1 MADEEISEDQESC
14 FTEDGMEDLYDD
26 ESYLEDED
34 DNGLAD
40 VETDYDED
48 RRYRGKPQQRMNQ
61 MQRAKDSSADGA
73 QSNIEPDR
81 QVLIISMIT
90 MD

>member
-1 MADEEISEDQESC
+1 MADEEISEDQERC

-48 RRYRGKPQQRMNQ
+48 RRYRGKPQERINQ

-73 QSNIEPDR
+73 QRNIEPDR
-81 QVLIISMIT
+81 QVLLTIMIT
-90 MD
+90 MH

>member
-26 ESYLEDED
+26 ESYLDDEEE
-34 DNGLAD
+34 NGLAD

-48 RRYRGKPQQRMNQ
+48 KYNEKLEQHINQ
-61 MQRAKDSSADGA
+61 MQQKEGSK
-73 QSNIEPDR
+73 NISGKNTEP
-81 QVLIISMIT
+81 T
-90 MD
+90 K

>member
-1 MADEEISEDQESC
+1 MADEEISEDQESV
-14 FTEDGMEDLYDD
+14 FTEDGMEDIYDD

-48 RRYRGKPQQRMNQ
+48 RRYGGKPQQRMNQ
-61 MQRAKDSSADGA
+61 MQHGKDGPNGEKH
-73 QSNIEPDR
+73 SNVESDR
-81 QVLIISMIT
+81 
-90 MD
+90 

>member
-48 RRYRGKPQQRMNQ
+48 RRCRGRPQQRMNQ
-61 MQRAKDSSADGA
+61 MERAKDSPADGA

-81 QVLIISMIT
+81 
-90 MD
+90 